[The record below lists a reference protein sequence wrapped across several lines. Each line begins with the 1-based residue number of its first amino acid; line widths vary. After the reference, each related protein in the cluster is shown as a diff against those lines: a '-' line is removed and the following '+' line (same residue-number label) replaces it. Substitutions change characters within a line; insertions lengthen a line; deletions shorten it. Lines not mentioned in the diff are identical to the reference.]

1 MTKGQNFRYI
11 SLLEIIN
18 KVDRIL
24 RQKKNI
30 EQTFTEI
37 VSTVPFSQ
45 VMEVPIRLKLTFNNE
60 EFSSP
65 AFENEVVCQQH
76 HFATLAGNVGTIQL
90 CLGSVQYKEK
100 ELKPLEQNFLLD
112 SLLRNIQQFLNS
124 TERNDQNTF
133 NQLHKNTPETN
144 GKVTSSFL
152 QRFLNANTFNRD
164 IYHDLMPYK
173 VGEILLISSLYDA
186 YAIEREGRFTEH
198 MLGQY
203 GQLNL
208 TSFPRIT
215 GATSLDQ
222 ALHLLNFKHFD
233 LIIYMVGAE
242 KKVPLTVSEQ
252 INKAYPFIP
261 IFLLLNN
268 SSDVSYYSKI
278 LQNIPYIDKLFTWNG
293 DANIFFAMIK
303 MLEDKL
309 NVENDTQLG
318 QVRVILLVEDSPE
331 YYSRYLSFL
340 YKVLMEQTKRII
352 DDVSTDELYKVLRMR
367 ARPKILLASNY
378 EEALEIID
386 NYQDYMLCLVT
397 DVKFDRN
404 GVLDENAGIALLEYT
419 RKKLRNLPAIL
430 QSSDSSYEPIARQHN
445 SLFIHKQSDTL
456 YQDLEN
462 FITNYLGFG
471 DFEFKDINGITIA
484 RASNMREFEK
494 NLKEISDESLIYHAS
509 RDHFSMWIMAR
520 GEIRAAS
527 IINLKKVAD
536 FRDAHELRHD
546 LLQMLKEYRNEQSSG
561 NVIPYEPGMEVTE
574 ENVYTLA
581 EGSLGGKGRGLAFI
595 DALIHKYDFNR
606 FIPDIRV
613 RTPKTFVVGTREFEM
628 FIKNNQLEG
637 EVYTQKSFYLL
648 KKQFINGEL
657 SSALMTKLE
666 SLLSNIT
673 KPIAVR
679 SSGLFEDSL
688 TQPFAGVFETYLLP
702 NNHPDIKV
710 RTQQTADAIKLVFAS
725 VYSTNAKGY
734 VKAIDYKI
742 EDEKMAVVI
751 QEVVG
756 NQFDNYYYP
765 HISGVAQSYN
775 FYPFAHMKPEEGF
788 AIMAL
793 GLGRYVVD
801 GNKAYRFSPHYPGT
815 EINST
820 KDQFRNSQVNFY
832 AVDLNKQNLNL
843 LEGEMAGLAEL
854 DIEVAE
860 YHGSLKHCV
869 SVYHAESDNMY
880 PGLSKTGPRIVN
892 FANVVR
898 YNYIPLAKTIEL
910 VLGLGKD
917 AMGNAVEIEF
927 AVDLEKDDHNRAS
940 FYILQIKPL
949 ISNTMECQIDLEEE
963 DKDSILLYSEKGM
976 GNGIVDDVTD
986 VIYVDLNK
994 FDKTKTQEMA
1004 LEIESLNQYMI
1015 EQKRKYV
1022 LIGPGRWGTRDR
1034 WIGIPVKWHMI
1045 SNARVIVE
1053 TAMDDFPLEA
1063 SSGSHFFHNVTSMSV
1078 GYFTVQPELSTSY
1091 INFKMLDDQ
1100 LLVYQ
1105 GEYFKHIRFKT
1116 PVKIKMDGRKRIYLI
1131 SV

>member
-1 MTKGQNFRYI
+1 
-11 SLLEIIN
+11 
-18 KVDRIL
+18 
-24 RQKKNI
+24 
-30 EQTFTEI
+30 
-37 VSTVPFSQ
+37 
-45 VMEVPIRLKLTFNNE
+45 
-60 EFSSP
+60 
-65 AFENEVVCQQH
+65 
-76 HFATLAGNVGTIQL
+76 
-90 CLGSVQYKEK
+90 
-100 ELKPLEQNFLLD
+100 
-112 SLLRNIQQFLNS
+112 
-124 TERNDQNTF
+124 
-133 NQLHKNTPETN
+133 
-144 GKVTSSFL
+144 
-152 QRFLNANTFNRD
+152 
-164 IYHDLMPYK
+164 
-173 VGEILLISSLYDA
+173 
-186 YAIEREGRFTEH
+186 
-198 MLGQY
+198 
-203 GQLNL
+203 
-208 TSFPRIT
+208 
-215 GATSLDQ
+215 
-222 ALHLLNFKHFD
+222 
-233 LIIYMVGAE
+233 
-242 KKVPLTVSEQ
+242 
-252 INKAYPFIP
+252 
-261 IFLLLNN
+261 
-268 SSDVSYYSKI
+268 
-278 LQNIPYIDKLFTWNG
+278 
-293 DANIFFAMIK
+293 
-303 MLEDKL
+303 
-309 NVENDTQLG
+309 
-318 QVRVILLVEDSPE
+318 
-331 YYSRYLSFL
+331 
-340 YKVLMEQTKRII
+340 
-352 DDVSTDELYKVLRMR
+352 
-367 ARPKILLASNY
+367 
-378 EEALEIID
+378 
-386 NYQDYMLCLVT
+386 
-397 DVKFDRN
+397 
-404 GVLDENAGIALLEYT
+404 
-419 RKKLRNLPAIL
+419 
-430 QSSDSSYEPIARQHN
+430 
-445 SLFIHKQSDTL
+445 
-456 YQDLEN
+456 
-462 FITNYLGFG
+462 
-471 DFEFKDINGITIA
+471 
-484 RASNMREFEK
+484 MREFEK

-949 ISNTMECQIDLEEE
+949 
-963 DKDSILLYSEKGM
+963 
-976 GNGIVDDVTD
+976 
-986 VIYVDLNK
+986 
-994 FDKTKTQEMA
+994 
-1004 LEIESLNQYMI
+1004 
-1015 EQKRKYV
+1015 
-1022 LIGPGRWGTRDR
+1022 
-1034 WIGIPVKWHMI
+1034 
-1045 SNARVIVE
+1045 
-1053 TAMDDFPLEA
+1053 
-1063 SSGSHFFHNVTSMSV
+1063 
-1078 GYFTVQPELSTSY
+1078 
-1091 INFKMLDDQ
+1091 
-1100 LLVYQ
+1100 
-1105 GEYFKHIRFKT
+1105 
-1116 PVKIKMDGRKRIYLI
+1116 
-1131 SV
+1131 